1 MTLFKGKIMVTWV
14 WFHSIVICLPH
25 LFVSKL
31 RFSTFYDSPRK
42 VCEEAWNS
50 KTDGRIFWTLY
61 TILTVFGPL
70 LLTVTA
76 YILIW
81 RTFRLSQK
89 RICEGNNNASQTTKN
104 ELHLLKMM
112 ALMLVCYVIFW
123 APFIAAQ
130 FILHFKCSP
139 PPLYLILTAA
149 WFARL
154 ESVLDPILYGYL
166 NKDFRNGLTSS
177 LRSCPCS
184 CLNGGHGQL
193 PPAQQNHYSS
203 EFSEPYQDV
212 VIGVKYSSS
221 KTIVQRQLDVK
232 YSKAKG
238 NSKIRNTLGDDA
250 PELPFMGP
258 QVTACVSESGIKIRP
273 VLSEQ
278 PLSVKNLPPTH
289 ANEET
294 NNDTKG
300 DAPSFASIF
309 PPFKKALPRQLPAL
323 EKRHGKKKKNVLK
336 LRSRRIHSNYMP
348 NSDEKNL

>member
-1 MTLFKGKIMVTWV
+1 MTLFKGKVMITWV
-14 WFHSIVICLPH
+14 WLHSIVICLPH

-31 RFSTFYDSPRK
+31 HFSTFYDSPRR
-42 VCEEAWNS
+42 VCEEVWVN
-50 KTDGRIFWTLY
+50 KTDGRIFWSLY
-61 TILTVFGPL
+61 IVLTVFGPL

-81 RTFRLSQK
+81 RAFRRSQK
-89 RICEGNNNASQTTKN
+89 RICEGNNNGSQTTKN

-112 ALMLVCYVIFW
+112 ALMLACYVVFW
-123 APFIAAQ
+123 APFIVAQ
-130 FILHFKCSP
+130 FILHFKSSP

-177 LRSCPCS
+177 LRSCPCH

-193 PPAQQNHYSS
+193 APTHHNNFSS

-232 YSKAKG
+232 YSTAKG
-238 NSKIRNTLGDDA
+238 NSKVRNTLGDDA
-250 PELPFMGP
+250 PELPFIGP
-258 QVTACVSESGIKIRP
+258 QVKACVSESGIKIRP

-278 PLSVKNLPPTH
+278 PLSARNLQSIHPKDQSKNDMKDDL
-289 ANEET
+289 
-294 NNDTKG
+294 
-300 DAPSFASIF
+300 PSFTSVF
-309 PPFKKALPRQLPAL
+309 PPYKKSLPRQLPAI
-323 EKRHGKKKKNVLK
+323 EKKQGKKKKNILK
-336 LRSRRIHSNYMP
+336 LRSRRIHSKQLS
-348 NSDEKNL
+348 NSNEKKL